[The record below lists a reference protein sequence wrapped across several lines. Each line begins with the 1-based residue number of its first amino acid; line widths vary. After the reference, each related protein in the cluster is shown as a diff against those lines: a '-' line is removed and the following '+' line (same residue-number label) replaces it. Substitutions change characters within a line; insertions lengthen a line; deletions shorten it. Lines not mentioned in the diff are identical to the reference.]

1 MKAYQADIAKLEASG
16 SVVFGV
22 SVDPVSANAK
32 FAQESGLTFPLL
44 SDTSKQVSKDYG
56 VLNPLLPFA
65 NRTTFVVD
73 SSGVIKHVD
82 AGGGAVDTNGA
93 ITAFSRIQRREP
105 PFSPAGNCC
114 V

>member
-44 SDTSKQVSKDYG
+44 SDTSKQVTKDYG
-56 VLNPLLPFA
+56 VLNPLLRFA

-73 SSGVIKHVD
+73 RTGVIKRVD
-82 AGGGAVDTNGA
+82 AGGGAVDPTGA
-93 ITAFSRIQRREP
+93 VAECSRMH
-105 PFSPAGNCC
+105 GGG
-114 V
+114 

>member
-44 SDTSKQVSKDYG
+44 SDTSKQVSKNYG
-56 VLNPLLPFA
+56 VLKPLLRFA

-73 SSGVIKHVD
+73 RNGGIQHAD
-82 AGGGAVDTNGA
+82 AGGGPVDPQGAAAVCSN
-93 ITAFSRIQRREP
+93 
-105 PFSPAGNCC
+105 
-114 V
+114 VH

>member
-22 SVDPVSANAK
+22 SVDSVAANAK

-56 VLNPLLPFA
+56 VLNPLLRFA

-73 SSGVIKHVD
+73 SSGIVKHVD
-82 AGGGAVDTNGA
+82 AGGGAVDPTGA
-93 ITAFSRIQRREP
+93 VAVCSRIKGEQ
-105 PFSPAGNCC
+105 
-114 V
+114 

>member
-44 SDTSKQVSKDYG
+44 SDTSKQVSKNYG
-56 VLNPLLPFA
+56 VLNPLLRFA

-73 SSGVIKHVD
+73 RNGVIQHVD
-82 AGGGAVDTNGA
+82 AGGGAVDPTGA
-93 ITAFSRIQRREP
+93 VAGCSRITAGAAP
-105 PFSPAGNCC
+105 L
-114 V
+114 